1 MERPV
6 PAAPPD
12 PAPAP
17 EQGPEP
23 SSAAGP
29 GGADAAPDPG
39 RLGAPL
45 AELGAQDAPLAVG
58 DPGAPDTG
66 STRRDRLFEGAAA
79 RGVPLAAIL
88 TVAGVAVAVYVGA
101 QVVYRLRQIILLVL
115 VAGFV
120 ALLLNPIV
128 VVLQRFGHLGLR
140 RRGMAVGV
148 TAVAALLVFV
158 GLATAFGYPM
168 VNAVTHF
175 LTHLSTYVDQAERGK
190 GWIGRLIR
198 RYHISRF
205 VRQNAPKIEG
215 YARSLAKPALTLG
228 KGAATLVVA
237 MVAIFMLVLLTLLEG
252 PKLRQGASQLVP
264 ARYRSEV
271 FRVASQVNRSVT
283 GYMLGNFVTSLIAGI
298 VVFVTMT
305 ILGLPY
311 APLWGL
317 WVGVVDFLPM
327 IGGALAGIPAV
338 LFGFVAGGVLDGVVL
353 LVVFV
358 VYSQVENHVLNP
370 VVMSKTV
377 RISPLLVLLAVLVG
391 AELGD
396 LVGGV
401 FGGFVGTL
409 LAIPLAGSAQVIV
422 VELWRLTARPGA
434 AGPGSPG
441 SVADG
446 QSAPFT

>member
-6 PAAPPD
+6 SSPATSPPPGAPPVSP
-12 PAPAP
+12 PATSP
-17 EQGPEP
+17 
-23 SSAAGP
+23 
-29 GGADAAPDPG
+29 
-39 RLGAPL
+39 PL
-45 AELGAQDAPLAVG
+45 VAQP
-58 DPGAPDTG
+58 DPGAPEPG
-66 STRRDRLFEGAAA
+66 ATRRDRLFEGASA

-88 TVAGVAVAVYVGA
+88 TVALVAVAVYVGA
-101 QVVYRLRQIILLVL
+101 LVVYRLRQIILLVL
-115 VAGFV
+115 VAAFV

-128 VVLQRFGHLGLR
+128 VVLQRFGRLGLR
-140 RRGMAVGV
+140 RRGV
-148 TAVAALLVFV
+148 AVAVTTVGALVVFV

-175 LTHLSTYVDQAERGK
+175 LTHLNTYVDQAERGK

-237 MVAIFMLVLLTLLEG
+237 LVAIFMLVLLTLLEA
-252 PKLRQGASQLVP
+252 PKLRRGVSELIP
-264 ARYRSEV
+264 ARHRSEV
-271 FRVASQVNRSVT
+271 FRVASAVNRSVT
-283 GYMLGNFVTSLIAGI
+283 GYMLGNFVTSLIAGV

-305 ILGLPY
+305 ALGLPY

-317 WVGVVDFLPM
+317 WVGLVDFLPM

-338 LFGFVAGGVLDGVVL
+338 LFGFVVGGLFDGVVL

-358 VYSQVENHVLNP
+358 VYTQVENHVLNP
-370 VVMSKTV
+370 IVMSRTV
-377 RISPLLVLLAVLVG
+377 RISPLLVLLAVLIG

-396 LVGGV
+396 LVGGL

-409 LAIPLAGSAQVIV
+409 LAIPFAGSAQVVV
-422 VELWRLTARPGA
+422 VELWRKTDRSGHSADSQRPPVG
-434 AGPGSPG
+434 
-441 SVADG
+441 ADG
-446 QSAPFT
+446 RSAPFT